1 MLTQET
7 VSRLKSEI
15 AGQVRFDESMSLH
28 TSFHIGGPADALVI
42 PADMDFMSA
51 AYEIQNVQNRIY
63 MHSNYDPALI
73 REEMKRRYH
82 TPEDTAYESCY
93 LTYQPMPV
101 KMDNPFLK
109 DIPMHS
115 KWFANGAA
123 TKKMYLTVSHT
134 ENGGMNFSYHYQTAS
149 LTEKDMELLYY
160 YMMRILFTGISH
172 PDMSIG
178 EIMETV

>member
-1 MLTQET
+1 
-7 VSRLKSEI
+7 
-15 AGQVRFDESMSLH
+15 
-28 TSFHIGGPADALVI
+28 
-42 PADMDFMSA
+42 
-51 AYEIQNVQNRIY
+51 

-82 TPEDTAYESCY
+82 TPDDTAYESCY

-115 KWFANGAA
+115 KWFATGAA